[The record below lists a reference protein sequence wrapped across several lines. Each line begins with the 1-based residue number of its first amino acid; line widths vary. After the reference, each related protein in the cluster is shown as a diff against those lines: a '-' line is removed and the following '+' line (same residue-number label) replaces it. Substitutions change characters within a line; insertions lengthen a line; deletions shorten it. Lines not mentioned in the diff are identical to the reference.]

1 MALSLAIPYMPQL
14 LDKSIEILSVKH
26 LRGPNMWTYY
36 PVIEVWLDIGDLEDY
51 PSNLIPGFY
60 DRLVK
65 ALPSLQEHRCSY
77 GEAGGFL
84 KRVEE
89 GTWPAHILEHL
100 TLELQNLAGIP
111 GGFGKARDGDRRG
124 VYKVMVSA
132 NNEEVTLT
140 ALKYARDLY
149 LALAQDTKDP
159 VALVE
164 EIVEQLRDLSDDL
177 LLGPSTACIVNAAE
191 ERGIPS
197 IRLSEGNLVQLGY
210 GSKQRR
216 IWTAETDSTSAIAE
230 TISRDK
236 DLTKGLLASAG
247 VPIPEGRTVTSPDD
261 AWEAAQDIGFPVVV
275 KPIDGNHG
283 RGVFINLYT
292 QPEIEAA
299 YAVAIEEGSEVL
311 VERHI
316 VGDEHRVLVVG
327 NKVVAAAKGE
337 SVWVTGDGKHTVRQL
352 IDIQINSD
360 PRRGTSEEH
369 PLNPA
374 RIDSAVELELTRQ
387 KLTGD
392 SIPALDQKVL
402 IQINGNVA
410 FDVTDL
416 VHPDVA
422 SQVALAARVVGLDIA
437 GIDLVAQDISK
448 PMAEQNAAIVEV
460 NAGPSLLMHLKPASG
475 KPQPVGKEIA
485 NHLFPPGVDF
495 RIPVV
500 GICGEKG
507 KTPVAEMVA
516 HFLRLTNVYV
526 GLSCSKGLYFGNR
539 AIPNTNAS
547 NWENARRTLLNRA
560 VEAAVVEN
568 NHLSMLIEGLAYDRC
583 QVGVVLNVDPTA
595 NFPQYAIY
603 DEDQVFSVVRTQIDV
618 VLPNGVGVLNADDS
632 MVVQMAELCD
642 GEVIFFTEN
651 PESEV
656 IKTHLQNGGRAVLV
670 GKQQITLKS
679 GKLDQKS
686 IPVPRHS
693 ESSTASP
700 WKAMNLGAAIA
711 AAWALEIPFNVIEAG
726 AETFVTDTNTVA
738 GA

>member
-1 MALSLAIPYMPQL
+1 MPQL

-26 LRGPNMWTYY
+26 LRGPNMWTYH
-36 PVIEVWLDIGDLEDY
+36 PVLEVWVDIGDLEDY

-60 DRLVK
+60 DRLVE
-65 ALPSLQEHRCSY
+65 ALPSLVEHRCSI
-77 GEAGGFL
+77 GETGGFL
-84 KRVEE
+84 MRVKE
-89 GTWPAHILEHL
+89 GTWPAHIMEHL

-132 NNEEVTLT
+132 INQEVTLT
-140 ALKYARDLY
+140 ALKCARDLF
-149 LALAQDTKDP
+149 LALAQDNKDC
-159 VALVE
+159 VAQVQTIIE
-164 EIVEQLRDLSDDL
+164 ELRDLGDDL

-210 GSKQRR
+210 GAKQRR
-216 IWTAETDSTSAIAE
+216 IWTAETDQTSAIAE

-236 DLTKGLLASAG
+236 DLTKSLLRSAG
-247 VPIPEGRTVTSPDD
+247 VPTPEGRTVTSPDD
-261 AWEAAQDIGFPVVV
+261 AWEAAQDIGLPVVV

-292 QPEIEAA
+292 QQEVEAA
-299 YAVAIEEGSEVL
+299 YAVAIDEGSEVL

-316 VGDEHRVLVVG
+316 VGDEHRLLVVG

-337 SVWVTGDGKHTVRQL
+337 TVWVTGDGKHTVHEL
-352 IDIQINSD
+352 IQIQINSD
-360 PRRGTSEEH
+360 PRRGTAEEC
-369 PLNPA
+369 PLNPV
-374 RIDSAVELELTRQ
+374 RIDSAVELELARQ
-387 KLTGD
+387 QLKGN
-392 SIPALDQKVL
+392 SIPTIDHKVL
-402 IQINGNVA
+402 IQSNGNVA

-422 SQVALAARVVGLDIA
+422 HQVALAARVVGLEIA
-437 GIDLVAQDISK
+437 GVDLVAQDISR

-460 NAGPSLLMHLKPASG
+460 NAGPGLLMHLKPASG

-485 NHLFPPGVDF
+485 NHLFPPETDF

-500 GICGEKG
+500 GICGEYG
-507 KTPVAEMVA
+507 KTPVAEMIA
-516 HFLRLTNVYV
+516 HFLRLTNAYV

-560 VEAAVVEN
+560 VEAVVIEN

-583 QVGVVLNVDPTA
+583 QVGVVLNVDPKA
-595 NFPQYAIY
+595 NFPEYAIY
-603 DEDQVFSVVRTQIDV
+603 DEEQVFSIVRTQVDV
-618 VLPNGVGVLNADDS
+618 VLPGGVAVLNADDL
-632 MVVQMAELCD
+632 MCVEMAELCD
-642 GEVIFFTEN
+642 GQVIFFSKDPN
-651 PESEV
+651 SEV
-656 IKTHLQNGGRAVLV
+656 VKTHLQNGGRVVLV

-686 IPVPRHS
+686 IPVPSHS
-693 ESSTASP
+693 ESDSTAP
-700 WKAMNLGAAIA
+700 WRGMNLGAAIA
-711 AAWALEIPFNVIEAG
+711 AAWALDIPFNVIEAG
-726 AETFVTDTNTVA
+726 AETFVPDLTTAT

>member
-1 MALSLAIPYMPQL
+1 MPQL

-26 LRGPNMWTYY
+26 LRGPNMWTYH
-36 PVIEVWLDIGDLEDY
+36 PVIEVWVDIGDLEDY

-60 DRLVK
+60 ERLVK
-65 ALPSLQEHRCSY
+65 ALPSLVEHRCSY
-77 GEAGGFL
+77 GETGGFL

-132 NNEEVTLT
+132 INEEVTLT
-140 ALKYARDLY
+140 ALKFARDLY
-149 LALAQDTKDP
+149 LALAQDNQDS
-159 VALVE
+159 VALVNDIIE
-164 EIVEQLRDLSDDL
+164 KLRDIGDDL

-210 GSKQRR
+210 GAKQRR
-216 IWTAETDSTSAIAE
+216 IWTAETDQTSAIAE

-236 DLTKGLLASAG
+236 DLTKNLLARAG
-247 VPIPEGRTVTSPDD
+247 VPTPEGRTVTSPED
-261 AWEAAQDIGFPVVV
+261 AWEAAEDIGLPVVV

-292 QPEIEAA
+292 QQEIEAA
-299 YAVAIEEGSEVL
+299 YAVAIDEGSEVL

-316 VGDEHRVLVVG
+316 VGDEHRLLVVG

-337 SVWVTGDGKHTVRQL
+337 TVWVTGDGKHTVREL
-352 IDIQINSD
+352 IEIQINSD
-360 PRRGTSEEH
+360 PRRGTAEEH
-369 PLNPA
+369 PLNPV
-374 RIDSAVELELTRQ
+374 RIDSAVELELARQ
-387 KLTGD
+387 QLTGD
-392 SIPALDQKVL
+392 SIPTADQKVL
-402 IQINGNVA
+402 IQSNGNVA

-416 VHPDVA
+416 IHPDVA
-422 SQVALAARVVGLDIA
+422 SQVALAARVVGLEIA
-437 GIDLVAQDISK
+437 GVDLVAQDISR
-448 PMAEQNAAIVEV
+448 PLAEQNAAIVEV
-460 NAGPSLLMHLKPASG
+460 NAGPGLLMHLKPASG

-485 NHLFPPGVDF
+485 NHLFPPGTDF

-500 GICGEKG
+500 GICGERG
-507 KTPVAEMVA
+507 KTPVAEMIA

-560 VEAAVVEN
+560 VEAVVIEN

-583 QVGVVLNVDPTA
+583 QVGVVLNVDPKA

-603 DEDQVFSVVRTQIDV
+603 DEGQVFSVVRTQIDV
-618 VLPNGVGVLNADDS
+618 VLPSGVGVLNADDP
-632 MVVQMAELCD
+632 MCIQMAELCD
-642 GEVIFFTEN
+642 GEVIFF
-651 PESEV
+651 SEDLNSEL
-656 IKTHLQNGGRAVLV
+656 IKTHLQNGGRAVII

-679 GKLDQKS
+679 GKLDQKAV
-686 IPVPRHS
+686 PVPRHS
-693 ESSTASP
+693 ASDSAFP

-711 AAWALEIPFNVIEAG
+711 AAWALDIPFNVIEAG
-726 AETFVTDTNTVA
+726 VETFVPDATTTT

>member
-1 MALSLAIPYMPQL
+1 MPQL

-26 LRGPNMWTYY
+26 LRGPNMWTYH

-60 DRLVK
+60 GRLVK
-65 ALPSLQEHRCSY
+65 ALPSLVEHRCSY
-77 GEAGGFL
+77 GETGGFL

-132 NNEEVTLT
+132 INEEVTLT
-140 ALKYARDLY
+140 ALKYARALY
-149 LALAQDTKDP
+149 LALVQDNKDC
-159 VALVE
+159 VVQVQTIIE
-164 EIVEQLRDLSDDL
+164 ELRDLGDDL

-210 GSKQRR
+210 GAKQRR
-216 IWTAETDSTSAIAE
+216 IWTAETDQTSAIAE

-236 DLTKGLLASAG
+236 DLTKSLLRSAG
-247 VPIPEGRTVTSPDD
+247 VPTPEGRTVTSPDD
-261 AWEAAQDIGFPVVV
+261 AWEAAQDIGLPVVV

-292 QPEIEAA
+292 QQEIEAA
-299 YAVAIEEGSEVL
+299 YAVAIDEGSEVL

-316 VGDEHRVLVVG
+316 IGDEHRLLVVG

-337 SVWVTGDGKHTVRQL
+337 TVWVTGDGEHTVHEL
-352 IDIQINSD
+352 IQIQINSD
-360 PRRGTSEEH
+360 PRRGTAEEC
-369 PLNPA
+369 PLNPV
-374 RIDSAVELELTRQ
+374 RIDSAVELELARQ
-387 KLTGD
+387 QLTGT
-392 SIPALDQKVL
+392 SIPSLDQKVL
-402 IQINGNVA
+402 IQSNGNVA

-416 VHPDVA
+416 VHPDIA
-422 SQVALAARVVGLDIA
+422 HQVALAARVVGLEIA
-437 GIDLVAQDISK
+437 GVDLVAQDISR

-460 NAGPSLLMHLKPASG
+460 NAGPGLLMHLKPASG

-485 NHLFPPGVDF
+485 NHLFPPETDF

-500 GICGEKG
+500 GICGENG
-507 KTPVAEMVA
+507 KTPVAEMIA
-516 HFLRLTNVYV
+516 HFLRLTNAYV
-526 GLSCSKGLYFGNR
+526 GLSCSKGLYLGNR
-539 AIPNTNAS
+539 TILNTNIS
-547 NWENARRTLLNRA
+547 NWENARRTLLNRT
-560 VEAAVVEN
+560 VEAVVIEN

-583 QVGVVLNVDPTA
+583 QVGVVLNVDPKA

-603 DEDQVFSVVRTQIDV
+603 DEEQVFSIVRTQIDV
-618 VLPNGVGVLNADDS
+618 VLPSGVGVLNADDP
-632 MVVQMAELCD
+632 MCVQMAELCD
-642 GEVIFFTEN
+642 GQVIFFSEDPN
-651 PESEV
+651 SEV
-656 IKTHLQNGGRAVLV
+656 VNTHLQNGGRVVLV

-693 ESSTASP
+693 ESDSTAP
-700 WKAMNLGAAIA
+700 WRGMNLGAAIA
-711 AAWALEIPFNVIEAG
+711 AAWALDIPFNVIEAG
-726 AETFVTDTNTVA
+726 AETFVPDVA
-738 GA
+738 TATGV

>member
-1 MALSLAIPYMPQL
+1 MPQL

-26 LRGPNMWTYY
+26 LRGPNMWTYH
-36 PVIEVWLDIGDLEDY
+36 PVLEVWLDIGDLEDY
-51 PSNLIPGFY
+51 PSDLIPGFY

-149 LALAQDTKDP
+149 LALAQDVIDP
-159 VALVE
+159 VDLVQD
-164 EIVEQLRDLSDDL
+164 IVEKLRDLGDDL

-210 GSKQRR
+210 GAKQRR
-216 IWTAETDSTSAIAE
+216 IWTAETDSTSAISE

-236 DLTKGLLASAG
+236 DLTKSLLASAG
-247 VPIPEGRTVTSPDD
+247 VPIPEGRTVTSPED
-261 AWEAAQDIGFPVVV
+261 AWDAAQDIGFPVVV

-292 QPEIEAA
+292 QQEIEAA
-299 YAVAIEEGSEVL
+299 YAIAIEEGSEVL

-337 SVWVTGDGKHTVRQL
+337 SVWVAGDGKHSVREL

-392 SIPALDQKVL
+392 SIPVIDQKVL

-410 FDVTDL
+410 FDVTHL

-437 GIDLVAQDISK
+437 GIDLVTQDISK

-516 HFLRLTNVYV
+516 HFLRLTNLYV
-526 GLSCSKGLYFGNR
+526 GLSCSKGLFFGNR

-583 QVGVVLNVDPTA
+583 QVGVILNVDPKA

-618 VLPNGVGVLNADDS
+618 VLPNGVGVLNADDP

-642 GEVIFFTEN
+642 GEVIFFSEN
-651 PESEV
+651 PDSDV
-656 IKTHLQNGGRAVLV
+656 IKTHLQNGGRVVLV

-679 GKLDQKS
+679 GKLEQKN
-686 IPVPRHS
+686 IPVPYHS
-693 ESSTASP
+693 ESSAASP

>member
-1 MALSLAIPYMPQL
+1 
-14 LDKSIEILSVKH
+14 
-26 LRGPNMWTYY
+26 MWTYY
-36 PVIEVWLDIGDLEDY
+36 PVIEVWIDIGDLEDY
-51 PSNLIPGFY
+51 PSHLIPGFY
-60 DRLVK
+60 ERLVK

-77 GEAGGFL
+77 GEPGGFL

-159 VALVE
+159 VTEVK
-164 EIVEQLRDLSDDL
+164 EIVEKLRDLSDDL

-210 GSKQRR
+210 GAKQRR
-216 IWTAETDSTSAIAE
+216 IWTAETDQTSAIAE

-236 DLTKGLLASAG
+236 DLTKSLLASAG
-247 VPIPEGRTVTSPDD
+247 VPIPEGRTVTSPQD
-261 AWEAAQDIGFPVVV
+261 AWEAAQEIGLPVVV

-292 QPEIEAA
+292 QHEIESA
-299 YAVAIEEGSEVL
+299 YAVAIDEGTEVL

-316 VGDEHRVLVVG
+316 VGDEHRLLVVG
-327 NKVVAAAKGE
+327 NKLVAAAKGE
-337 SVWVTGDGKHTVRQL
+337 TVWVTGDGKHTILEL
-352 IDIQINSD
+352 IQIQINTD

-369 PLNPA
+369 PLNPV
-374 RIDSAVELELTRQ
+374 RIDSAVELELERQ
-387 KLTGD
+387 KLTGQ
-392 SIPALDQKVL
+392 SIPPVDQKVL
-402 IQINGNVA
+402 IQSNGNVA

-422 SQVALAARVVGLDIA
+422 SQVALAARVVGLEIA

-448 PMAEQNAAIVEV
+448 PLEEQNAAIVEV
-460 NAGPSLLMHLKPASG
+460 NAGPSLIFHLKPASG
-475 KPQPVGKEIA
+475 KPQPVGQEIA
-485 NHLFPPGVDF
+485 NHLFPPGAKF
-495 RIPVV
+495 RVPVV
-500 GICGEKG
+500 GICGDKG
-507 KTPVAEMVA
+507 KTPVAEMIA
-516 HFLRLTNVYV
+516 HFLRLTNLHV
-526 GLSCSKGLYFGNR
+526 GLACSKGLYFGSR
-539 AIPNTNAS
+539 AVHNANSS

-560 VEAAVVEN
+560 VEAVVIEN

-583 QVGVVLNVDPTA
+583 QVGVVLNINPKA

-603 DEDQVFSVVRTQIDV
+603 DEDQVYSIVRTQIDV
-618 VLPNGVGVLNADDS
+618 VLPTGVGVLNADDPL
-632 MVVQMAELCD
+632 VAQMAELCD

-656 IKTHLQNGGRAVLV
+656 INAHIQNGGRVVLI
-670 GKQQITLKS
+670 GKQQITLRS
-679 GKLDQKS
+679 GKHEQKS
-686 IPVPRHS
+686 IPVPHHS
-693 ESSTASP
+693 ESDVASP

-711 AAWALEIPFNVIEAG
+711 AAWALDIPFNVIEAG
-726 AETFVTDTNTVA
+726 AETFVTDINTA
-738 GA
+738 TGA

>member
-1 MALSLAIPYMPQL
+1 MPQL

-26 LRGPNMWTYY
+26 LRGPNMWTYH
-36 PVIEVWLDIGDLEDY
+36 PVIEVWVDIGDLEDY

-60 DRLVK
+60 ERLVK
-65 ALPSLQEHRCSY
+65 ALPSLVEHRCSY
-77 GEAGGFL
+77 GETGGFL

-132 NNEEVTLT
+132 INEEVTLT
-140 ALKYARDLY
+140 ALKYARELY
-149 LALAQDTKDP
+149 LAIVQDNKDC
-159 VALVE
+159 VALVQNIMGE
-164 EIVEQLRDLSDDL
+164 LRDLGDDL

-210 GSKQRR
+210 GAKQRR
-216 IWTAETDSTSAIAE
+216 IWTAETDQTSAIAE

-236 DLTKGLLASAG
+236 DLTKSLLRSAG
-247 VPIPEGRTVTSPDD
+247 VPTPEGRTVTSPDD
-261 AWEAAQDIGFPVVV
+261 AWDAAQDIGLPVVV

-292 QPEIEAA
+292 QQEIEAA
-299 YAVAIEEGSEVL
+299 YAVAIDEGSEVL

-316 VGDEHRVLVVG
+316 VGDEHRLLVVG

-337 SVWVTGDGKHTVRQL
+337 TVWVTGDGKHTVREL
-352 IDIQINSD
+352 IQIQINSD
-360 PRRGTSEEH
+360 PRRGTAEEC
-369 PLNPA
+369 PLNPV
-374 RIDSAVELELTRQ
+374 RIDSAVELELARQ
-387 KLTGD
+387 QLTGE
-392 SIPALDQKVL
+392 SIPSIDHKVL
-402 IQINGNVA
+402 IQSNGNVA
-410 FDVTDL
+410 FDVTDQI
-416 VHPDVA
+416 HPDVA
-422 SQVALAARVVGLDIA
+422 HQVALAARVVGLEIA
-437 GIDLVAQDISK
+437 GVDLVAQDISR
-448 PMAEQNAAIVEV
+448 PLAEQNAAIVEV
-460 NAGPSLLMHLKPASG
+460 NAGPGLLMHLKPASG

-485 NHLFPPGVDF
+485 NHLFPPGTNF

-500 GICGEKG
+500 GICGESG
-507 KTPVAEMVA
+507 KTPVAEMIA

-526 GLSCSKGLYFGNR
+526 GLSCSKGLFFGNR
-539 AIPNTNAS
+539 AIPNTNSS

-560 VEAAVVEN
+560 VEAVVIEN

-583 QVGVVLNVDPTA
+583 QVGVVLNVNPKAT
-595 NFPQYAIY
+595 FPQYAIY
-603 DEDQVFSVVRTQIDV
+603 DEEQVFSIVRTQIDV
-618 VLPNGVGVLNADDS
+618 VLPTGIGVLNADDP
-632 MVVQMAELCD
+632 MCVQMAELCD
-642 GEVIFFTEN
+642 GQVIFFSEDPN
-651 PESEV
+651 SEV

-686 IPVPRHS
+686 IPVPLHS
-693 ESSTASP
+693 ESDASAP
-700 WKAMNLGAAIA
+700 WKGMNLGAAIA
-711 AAWALEIPFNVIEAG
+711 AAWALDIPFNVIEAG
-726 AETFVTDTNTVA
+726 AETFVPDLITSV